1 MYSKTWQDLITNWE
15 SHPVYKEWETIYKTY
30 YDPKWNIHENII
42 IFEKGVWF
50 YYGGMGDVNNNFV
63 IRKAR
68 AITRNDVIY
77 DGSYHGLYTTV
88 GIGSLD
94 HKFSIDDHIIDL
106 THEPLET
113 RQEKLFDFFK
123 KYGNAVDSSLPKVPK
138 GILKL

>member
-1 MYSKTWQDLITNWE
+1 MYSKAWQDLITGWETSPIYKDWE
-15 SHPVYKEWETIYKTY
+15 SIYKSY
-30 YDPKWNIHENII
+30 YNPKWNIHENII

-50 YYGGMGDVNNNFV
+50 YYGSNLGGGLV

-68 AITRNDVIY
+68 AITKNDVIY
-77 DGSYHGLYTTV
+77 DGCYRNLYTTV

-94 HKFSIDDHIIDL
+94 HKFKIDNHVIDL